1 MKQLLEQR
9 LKELRAEFESGQKMM
24 ADLESKQ
31 ANLRDTL
38 LRISGAIQV
47 LEELS
52 ANVSTIGEFSEQAA
66 QSPEKPAGQK
76 TEMKIG
82 PLE

>member
-1 MKQLLEQR
+1 MKQQLELR
-9 LKELRAEFESGQKMM
+9 LKELRDQFESGQKMM

-52 ANVSTIGEFSEQAA
+52 ATESDDVEASERAG
-66 QSPEKPAGQK
+66 QSPEKLDDKK
-76 TEMKIG
+76 TEM
-82 PLE
+82 